1 MMMAKIRSDGE
12 ETHPTGKT
20 LWAYGYEMVPPH
32 REDLM
37 TTVRGLL
44 DRQNSEAKREAR
56 TWSARLVTEPQVT
69 HVLIVS
75 ASPEGDQEINRKLEA
90 ELKALGVGFVVT
102 VPMLVAAEDQLED
115 L

>member
-1 MMMAKIRSDGE
+1 MMEKGRINGE
-12 ETHPTGKT
+12 ETPSTGRT

-32 REDLM
+32 RENLM

-44 DRQNSEAKREAR
+44 DRENGEAKREGR

-75 ASPEGDQEINRKLEA
+75 ASPEGDREISRKLET
-90 ELKALGVGFVVT
+90 ELRALGVGFVVT
-102 VPMLVAAEDQLED
+102 VPMVVGADDEPED